1 VFFLLILN
9 LNVEYVLPSGV
20 SDVDEVDDQV
30 VANYWEGWGVV
41 SFSQLQIPLV

>member
-1 VFFLLILN
+1 MILN